1 MLSYLTPQPIN
12 HLQVAYLNSK
22 NPGLNMSGIIHKEL
36 KKIKAAKDLAEQK
49 YHLITNATIDAII
62 MITPEGK
69 ISFWNPAAEKI
80 FGYKKQ
86 EILGKDLHL
95 IVAPD
100 KYHADYKKGFEKFKQ
115 NGQGPLIGKL
125 LELTAIRK
133 DRSEF
138 PIGLSLSATKVGTQ
152 WISIGIV
159 RDITQRKNDE
169 KALLNAQIILKKT
182 VEQRT
187 AELKKANAELSEA
200 NVALKILL
208 KKSSEQGMDIE
219 QKVLNN
225 VDSFLLPYLEEL
237 SAKLRNA
244 ENQELCLIIKE
255 NLEQLTS
262 SFGQT
267 LSLKYKNL
275 TPREMQVADLIRHG
289 RSTKEIAQ
297 ILGVS
302 SYTIETYRANL
313 RNKFNLKNQK
323 MNLLAYLQSIKTD

>member
-1 MLSYLTPQPIN
+1 
-12 HLQVAYLNSK
+12 
-22 NPGLNMSGIIHKEL
+22 MSGIIHKEL
-36 KKIKAAKDLAEQK
+36 KKLKAAKDLAEQK

-80 FGYKKQ
+80 FGYKRQ

-95 IVAPD
+95 LVAPG
-100 KYHADYKKGFEKFKQ
+100 KYHAQYKKGFEKFKQ
-115 NGQGPLIGKL
+115 TGQGPLIGKL
-125 LELTAIRK
+125 LELTAIKK
-133 DRSEF
+133 DRTEF
-138 PIGLSLSATKVGTQ
+138 PIGLSLSATRVGKQ

-169 KALLNAQIILKKT
+169 KALMNAHINLGKT
-182 VEQRT
+182 VEKRT
-187 AELKKANAELSEA
+187 AELKKANSELSDA

-208 KKSSEQGMDIE
+208 EKSSEQGTNIE

-225 VDSFLLPYLEEL
+225 VDSLLLPYIEEL
-237 SAKLRNA
+237 STRISNPDHLA
-244 ENQELCLIIKE
+244 LCSIIKK
-255 NLEQLTS
+255 NLEKLIS

-275 TPREMQVADLIRHG
+275 TPREIQVADLIRHG
-289 RSTKEIAQ
+289 RSTKEMAQ

-302 SYTIETYRANL
+302 THTIETYRANL
-313 RNKFNLKNQK
+313 RKKFDLKNQK
-323 MNLLAYLQSIKTD
+323 LNLRAYLQSIKID

>member
-1 MLSYLTPQPIN
+1 
-12 HLQVAYLNSK
+12 
-22 NPGLNMSGIIHKEL
+22 MSGIIHKEL
-36 KKIKAAKDLAEQK
+36 KKLKAAKDLAEQK

-62 MITPEGK
+62 MMTPEGK

-95 IVAPD
+95 IVAPG
-100 KYHADYKKGFEKFKQ
+100 KYHAEYRKGFEKFQ
-115 NGQGPLIGKL
+115 ETGQGPLIGKL

-138 PIGLSLSATKVGTQ
+138 PIGLSLSATQVGTQ

-169 KALLNAQIILKKT
+169 KALMNAHVILEKT

-187 AELKKANAELSEA
+187 TELKKANDELSEA

-225 VDSFLLPYLEEL
+225 IDSLLLPYLEEL
-237 SAKLRNA
+237 SGKLN
-244 ENQELCLIIKE
+244 NSDNLELCSIIE
-255 NLEQLTS
+255 DNLNQLTS
-262 SFGQT
+262 SFSQT

-297 ILGVS
+297 ILSVS
-302 SYTIETYRANL
+302 SHTIETYRANL
-313 RNKFNLKNQK
+313 RKKFDLKNHK
-323 MNLLAYLQSIKTD
+323 MNLRAFLQSIKN